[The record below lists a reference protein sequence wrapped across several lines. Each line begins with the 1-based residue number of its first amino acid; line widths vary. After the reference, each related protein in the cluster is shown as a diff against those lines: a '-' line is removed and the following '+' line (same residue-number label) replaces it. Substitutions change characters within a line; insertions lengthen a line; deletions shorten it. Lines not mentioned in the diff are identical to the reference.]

1 MILLVRLL
9 FVVALSAASLPSQV
23 AQIGVKGRTR
33 EGGQASRG
41 PQTANPLHQLPRR
54 IAAEELVIPPHEE
67 ELERERMR
75 DALPPPRLLPE
86 DRTRAVVRRELT
98 ARPIPPLAIAPI
110 DPPYPRPR
118 RLPEDGSLAGLLP
131 AFEIPPGSQHKPQDK
146 VPRRGGNGLARL
158 EAL

>member
-131 AFEIPPGSQHKPQDK
+131 GVRNPARLPAQAARQSPPS
-146 VPRRGGNGLARL
+146 VGNGLA
-158 EAL
+158 